1 MPRDPIPTL
10 TTGTSLAA
18 TDSDKAS
25 LLSQHFESVYLQ
37 TDSKPHTMEGPFP
50 AKLADVDC
58 DAQFVYLTLKN
69 LSNKYSTGPD
79 LIPLVFYKNL
89 APFLA
94 EPLSILFRKCLD
106 SGQIPRIWSHSI
118 VTPVY
123 KKKGTKSDPKNWR
136 PISNTCC
143 LCRILERHIGYKLKK
158 YLECNKLLSTDQ
170 FGYREKRSTE
180 TNLLL
185 ATNEWTQLLD
195 QGQSVAVVYTDMK
208 AAFDT
213 VDRGLLLERLAF
225 IGISGNLLR
234 LLEAFLSN
242 RTMQVRVGSE
252 LSDSVVCRSG
262 VPQGTVLGPI
272 LWNIF
277 YDPLASQI
285 HNSSILR
292 YADDAKIFRSITCP
306 NDLSLLQ
313 ADLDRL
319 ANWCSDNQVRVS
331 ESKCEVLTLG
341 PYFSNN
347 HINLSL
353 NGIQLPV
360 VDKARDLG
368 VWVDNKLS
376 FANHAASAAS
386 KASRV
391 SAVVFRTFT
400 NRDPFFYRLAYL
412 GYVRPILLY
421 NSTVFNSHS
430 AKADNLLE
438 HIQQAFT
445 RKIFWRCHLPKTSY
459 EERLAFLDLDKLCV
473 EREAIDL
480 TTIHKLFHLEGGERS
495 EFSDALLVMH
505 DQGER
510 RSARVSNQFQLRSD
524 FNTALRR
531 KSLNNRAKSRWNSL
545 PTNLMSLKPDSFKDN
560 VLKIIRSPITRPSNV
575 KSLGSGRRGDEPN

>member
-1 MPRDPIPTL
+1 MLINETWANDRFSDVHFSGGGRYQVFRADRKDGRKGGGVAALVKVGVECTFVPVPLPSNRHPPEIVCLDLVTPPGSLAIRLITGYRPPNANLDSTTSFCDTIATLCEGDSHEYVFFGDINVGGVEWGEDGCVPVSPVDTLVWKTFELDLSLTQHVPSPTRRNPATGRWSLLDVLFSSNSSLIPKCAVTSQFSTSDHMSVTAEISCSPTPSAPQSRFNFRRARWDDLEDHFNQFTDWVDHLGARSTVDECADTLYNTLFQAIQLHVPSTKPNALPRPSPIPDYLIQLKRRKNRTARKGLNSPRAKRIARDYKKAVRRFFTKKEYGMIQDSSRPETLNNLFRIRAKPRDPIPTL

-195 QGQSVAVVYTDMK
+195 QG
-208 AAFDT
+208 
-213 VDRGLLLERLAF
+213 
-225 IGISGNLLR
+225 
-234 LLEAFLSN
+234 
-242 RTMQVRVGSE
+242 
-252 LSDSVVCRSG
+252 
-262 VPQGTVLGPI
+262 
-272 LWNIF
+272 
-277 YDPLASQI
+277 
-285 HNSSILR
+285 
-292 YADDAKIFRSITCP
+292 
-306 NDLSLLQ
+306 
-313 ADLDRL
+313 
-319 ANWCSDNQVRVS
+319 
-331 ESKCEVLTLG
+331 
-341 PYFSNN
+341 
-347 HINLSL
+347 
-353 NGIQLPV
+353 
-360 VDKARDLG
+360 
-368 VWVDNKLS
+368 
-376 FANHAASAAS
+376 
-386 KASRV
+386 
-391 SAVVFRTFT
+391 
-400 NRDPFFYRLAYL
+400 
-412 GYVRPILLY
+412 
-421 NSTVFNSHS
+421 
-430 AKADNLLE
+430 
-438 HIQQAFT
+438 
-445 RKIFWRCHLPKTSY
+445 
-459 EERLAFLDLDKLCV
+459 
-473 EREAIDL
+473 
-480 TTIHKLFHLEGGERS
+480 
-495 EFSDALLVMH
+495 
-505 DQGER
+505 
-510 RSARVSNQFQLRSD
+510 
-524 FNTALRR
+524 
-531 KSLNNRAKSRWNSL
+531 
-545 PTNLMSLKPDSFKDN
+545 
-560 VLKIIRSPITRPSNV
+560 
-575 KSLGSGRRGDEPN
+575 